1 MGDIERRTAS
11 FQRMLELEKT
21 QKTERLQSTT
31 TSPPASPP
39 PPELQDHPSLQLR
52 RADLSQQQNNLMLK
66 AVRRSIVLPALSIT
80 IPQPAGHG
88 REDLPEG
95 PETETERGSERDGEV
110 ETPTAVE
117 PLHKQVKF
125 LAPDDE
131 DDDMS
136 DQSSICQSPSWE
148 GYGQRKKEKKK
159 EADRRRKEKE
169 QADKEA
175 KAAKKR
181 SSSRLNKS
189 PPPSTISRNAGVG
202 ALSNAERS
210 MSDPLLIS
218 HNLLLGSQVHPRPP
232 QDVVRAASADDL
244 QQTWRHRPGVAEVLS
259 DSETNSRRS
268 NGNPETA
275 WGTRETREDQHSPTI
290 PTHLLPGDDGAN
302 SQRTLRESYYTD
314 VGPAGDQVAPTATT
328 KPEPR
333 SPREAFPPS
342 ASRTPLLRHMSI
354 SGHSR
359 SNSLLQGASR
369 IFRGRDGKSHGDAES
384 SSTSSHSQDSQQVSR
399 DSADRGRK
407 KEDRHVRRQRE
418 QSRERAM
425 AGLADDYLIGN
436 ISTYSSS
443 TRSSSRHTQHTRRSS
458 LTQDAKAVAMK
469 LAGFRST
476 PAKEEPVGTNDS
488 SSQNDYFNFMERSYS
503 SSNSRLEDHLGTLAT
518 TPGSPQQDTRHA
530 VVEGQVSSYEAGFP
544 QGGFPVQ
551 ERPATSHSSV
561 SSKGPSIAGSV
572 PGNHGKKGRSLKDA
586 ARAALNMSKGALPA
600 ASASRQ
606 SVSVPPYSTL
616 RTRMQ
621 SQPNVSTVSGI
632 PLASQEP
639 GSVAA
644 PALPP
649 KAARV
654 LGEYNAETMRSG
666 SMQPPSSNMVKSTEV
681 DAQTGSRISEGSSSS
696 SAYEDG
702 SPLPSPVTTPD
713 TSRPQSARGIPL
725 ATDDASKGNTG
736 SPTAQDD
743 ERTLRQSYEASE
755 GSDMSITPRLL
766 DNSGSRES
774 MEMADEDRWSRTALP
789 LEIDCDDA
797 QSFTTSVTHIDKAE
811 HANTELSEAPAVSQ
825 QRASKTERSETTE
838 KEDTHAEFWRATAR
852 LVKSLSNPDFRG
864 GYSVGNV
871 TRSGGLPPIEH
882 PISIPPR
889 SKKREQAAA
898 DRLKRFVSEQRQES
912 KERSE
917 AQYENRLDSMNKP
930 NELPGQ
936 EVEARNTNERQ
947 QTNVVG
953 VSQNINPGRLAENA
967 GSGEGKR
974 EKPKKRHQKE
984 RRTEAPEKA
993 PEQEPTKDEK
1003 EGQLAEPHRTLAE
1016 LLPPASLTRA
1026 STSSSAVSNSSTLLS
1041 AKFMPP
1047 VGGFA
1052 PSTGFASNP
1061 GFVDFQDPAR
1071 ITTSSI
1077 LGAPPAP
1084 QNAVPSSAAPTAASR
1099 PQLQS
1104 RTQSVPAAALATVST
1119 ISPPTGSP
1127 AIRPVVATPVSI
1139 LKQPTRSTSDPTAPP
1154 SAARPH
1160 VLSALPK
1167 HMQLQAGIS
1176 PLARP
1181 PPATTADRTI
1191 GKMFVECCSCKFYHD
1206 MPSKLYECMAK
1217 PDKVVEDRALGISG
1231 AITTMVKCPWCQHNM
1246 STSCCAGYMAVVVL
1260 KERLH

>member
-1 MGDIERRTAS
+1 MDILFTPRGLGARPSSAMGDIERRTAS

-359 SNSLLQGASR
+359 SNN
-369 IFRGRDGKSHGDAES
+369 AES

-621 SQPNVSTVSGI
+621 SQPNVST
-632 PLASQEP
+632 
-639 GSVAA
+639 
-644 PALPP
+644 
-649 KAARV
+649 AARV

-811 HANTELSEAPAVSQ
+811 HANTELSEAPAV
-825 QRASKTERSETTE
+825 
-838 KEDTHAEFWRATAR
+838 

-912 KERSE
+912 KE
-917 AQYENRLDSMNKP
+917 
-930 NELPGQ
+930 
-936 EVEARNTNERQ
+936 RNTNERQ